1 MQNCLVV
8 FLLIWFLTID
18 ANQIN
23 LKQPYCRDLRDCQ
36 TYFPCSVFSN
46 GFSYFYVIKRCSN
59 TMIFDE
65 KQQQCVQ
72 NTYVDRTCPSK
83 VIVVPSKHSQIP
95 FPLSTLSTSRNTL
108 KKNRMKPSNIIKPK
122 ANNSSSLR
130 KMMERSNNKTSL
142 IKTKLQR
149 LGKKNRT
156 ILSKQIMFERKS
168 LRETAAEMIE
178 ESQAGGSD
186 ESETTTKN
194 EDSEE
199 DIIQLSDTTRTQ
211 HVSHND
217 NKMLRVCYITNWSRY
232 RTGDAKF
239 EIEFIDPFLCTH
251 IVYAYAT
258 VDQEKPEIIPIQNDD
273 REHYRELGLL
283 KKQNPN
289 LKTSIRLGGKSGQYT
304 RYLKR
309 SNTATQLVRSI
320 IWFMATY
327 GFDGVDIAMEFP
339 DDDVPEDKA
348 ALVTLLEEIAKQK
361 RLMSSHSFVSLT
373 AAPFVDH
380 LHKAYDVK
388 KIEKLVNYVNLM
400 TFDFYGPWDDK
411 TGVFAPL
418 YHQPYQMEIEALRN
432 VDGLV
437 KLWISLGVPRSKI
450 IIGIPAYGRSFTLR
464 NGENGLHA
472 PVDGPGYPGRY
483 TKTRGFLAYYEICEK
498 GQAQN
503 WQRVWL
509 ESEKSWYMT
518 NSDQWI
524 SYEDVDSAA
533 LKAEYAKVEQLGGVF
548 VWSIDNDEFSGFFC
562 NTEPF
567 PITRQVFS
575 TLNLPIATTVLTT
588 QITYPPQP
596 PSSVTQTVRFLNV
609 IPLASRAPLV
619 NRNLPPNSLP
629 NLQLLLNALK
639 TLTATAQPNHH
650 PAPLAH
656 QTYNADYICG
666 RHRGGIYRDRTNC
679 SMFYFCEG
687 TDRSTLRYHI
697 FFCPQG
703 LEFSMDTCTCDW
715 PNNRPC
721 VTSTETFCA
730 DHSGPSAL
738 VTTTTTSVPII
749 SGLSG
754 LGKLLQVSAVP
765 QILPISTSFDCN
777 RKRPGLYR
785 DYYDCTKFYYCAMA
799 QDGSLFRY
807 DFACPSNYAFSMT
820 SCRCEWTESTCTTLT
835 NTDCL
840 LLS

>member
-1 MQNCLVV
+1 MQNCPVIV
-8 FLLIWFLTID
+8 LLIWFLTID
-18 ANQIN
+18 ANQIS

-46 GFSYFYVIKRCSN
+46 GFSYLYIIKRCSN

-65 KQQQCVQ
+65 KQQQCVK
-72 NTYVDRTCPSK
+72 NTYTDRACPPK
-83 VIVVPSKHSQIP
+83 VIVVPPKYSQTS
-95 FPLSTLSTSRNTL
+95 FSLSTPFTS
-108 KKNRMKPSNIIKPK
+108 
-122 ANNSSSLR
+122 
-130 KMMERSNNKTSL
+130 KTSFKRIQMRTTKFNL
-142 IKTKLQR
+142 SKINDSNSLKNKIKRHNKAALMKIKLQG
-149 LGKKNRT
+149 LKAMNRT
-156 ILSKQIMFERKS
+156 VLSKQKKTFEKKS
-168 LRETAAEMIE
+168 LREVADQTNE
-178 ESQAGGSD
+178 ENEAD
-186 ESETTTKN
+186 ENDRSEVTTENENMEEDTTK
-194 EDSEE
+194 SLAT
-199 DIIQLSDTTRTQ
+199 IRTD
-211 HVSHND
+211 HASHND
-217 NKMLRVCYITNWSRY
+217 NKILKVCYITNWSRY

-283 KKQNPN
+283 KKQNPD

-309 SNTATQLVRSI
+309 SNTAAQLVRSI
-320 IWFMATY
+320 IC
-327 GFDGVDIAMEFP
+327 FDGVDLAMEFS

-361 RLMSSHSFVSLT
+361 RLMSPRSFVSLT
-373 AAPFVDH
+373 AAPFVEH

-388 KIEKLVNYVNLM
+388 KIEKLVNYINLM

-418 YHQPYQMEIEALRN
+418 YHQSYQTEAETLRN

-450 IIGIPAYGRSFTLR
+450 IIGIPAYGRSFSLR

-472 PVDGPGYPGRY
+472 PINGPGYPGRY

-533 LKAEYAKVEQLGGVF
+533 LKAQYAKAEQLGGAF
-548 VWSIDNDEFSGFFC
+548 IWSIDNDEFSGFFC

-575 TLNLPIATTVLTT
+575 TLNLPV
-588 QITYPPQP
+588 
-596 PSSVTQTVRFLNV
+596 SVTVSSMQTLQPSPTAVQTVRFLHV
-609 IPLASRAPLV
+609 APLASRAPSISQ
-619 NRNLPPNSLP
+619 NIPPNALP
-629 NLQLLLNALK
+629 SLQLLLNALS
-639 TLTATAQPNHH
+639 TFTTTAPPNHH
-650 PAPLAH
+650 PPPVAH

-687 TDRSTLRYHI
+687 EDRSTLRYHI

-703 LEFSMDTCTCDW
+703 LEFSMETCTCDW

-721 VTSTETFCA
+721 MSSAETFCA
-730 DHSGPSAL
+730 DHASSPPL
-738 VTTTTTSVPII
+738 ITTTTTPTPLINE
-749 SGLSG
+749 LSA
-754 LGKLLQVSAVP
+754 LGKLLQVASVP
-765 QILPISTSFDCN
+765 QALSTSNSFDCN
-777 RKRPGLYR
+777 EKRSGLYR
-785 DYYDCTKFYYCAMA
+785 DYYDCTKFYYCTMS
-799 QDGSLFRY
+799 QDGSVLRY

-820 SCRCEWTESTCTTLT
+820 SCRCEWSQNACTTLT

-840 LLS
+840 ILS